1 MSLTAPHFQGLQ
13 VGETLNDANGDAWI
27 VMHIDTIIDG
37 ILLLAADGSGVV
49 DGDTSAEFAKEG
61 FTRTAITVAINQL
74 AANMATIPAHPK
86 TVQTPGGLMS
96 WLPAPSPAPAA
107 PPNLGPLAA
116 PPAAQPF
123 FYYYNTTITLGDD
136 KPSKPTRR
144 QVSHNGKDWVDYR
157 HLLDADDFESYT
169 HRREV

>member
-27 VMHIDTIIDG
+27 VMHIDTTIDG

-61 FTRTAITVAINQL
+61 FTRTSITAAINQL
-74 AANMATIPAHPK
+74 AANIATLPPPPPSQSFFGPSITGIA
-86 TVQTPGGLMS
+86 G
-96 WLPAPSPAPAA
+96 WLPSPSVPPSPAVP
-107 PPNLGPLAA
+107 PPNLGPLTYGYTA
-116 PPAAQPF
+116 
-123 FYYYNTTITLGDD
+123 TISLGDD
-136 KPSKPTRR
+136 KPKKTRR